1 MVRSPVR
8 ILVVDAGYAFRW
20 ESFSYNIEPVSAS
33 ISIALSQV
41 IEGAS
46 GHAALGAVLLSEA
59 AADTLEVTENVVTAM
74 IETVAIVP
82 RVRFIYFLNEL
93 NLLILHSCAASQ
105 RISSLCK
112 AQILRVKNLIFH
124 TKFLISVDI
133 SYIIIMLLS
142 TITYIF

>member
-1 MVRSPVR
+1 MPDMLSGENPFHT
-8 ILVVDAGYAFRW
+8 ILNQYLHT
-20 ESFSYNIEPVSAS
+20 

-59 AADTLEVTENVVTAM
+59 AADTLAVTENVVTAM

-93 NLLILHSCAASQ
+93 NILN
-105 RISSLCK
+105 SS
-112 AQILRVKNLIFH
+112 
-124 TKFLISVDI
+124 FL
-133 SYIIIMLLS
+133 
-142 TITYIF
+142 

>member
-46 GHAALGAVLLSEA
+46 GHAALGAVLLEA
-59 AADTLEVTENVVTAM
+59 AADTLAVTENVVTAM

-82 RVRFIYFLNEL
+82 RVRFIYFKNEL
-93 NLLILHSCAASQ
+93 NIL
-105 RISSLCK
+105 
-112 AQILRVKNLIFH
+112 N
-124 TKFLISVDI
+124 FLIS
-133 SYIIIMLLS
+133 L
-142 TITYIF
+142 